1 MSVLIAGLVLF
12 FASHSVGIVAPDFRE
27 RQVAPMGIGRWK
39 LAYSVISV
47 VTLVLIIWGYGAA
60 RQDPVVLWSAPSW
73 ARHAAAL
80 LSVIG
85 FVLIAA
91 GYVPGTKIRAALGHP
106 MTAGVGLWALGH
118 LLANGRLH
126 AVLLFG
132 GFLVWSVIV
141 FATRRARDRVADK
154 QYPPGSFAKDA
165 IATVAGVAFALIFAF
180 FLHGPLIGLRPFG

>member
-1 MSVLIAGLVLF
+1 
-12 FASHSVGIVAPDFRE
+12 
-27 RQVAPMGIGRWK
+27 MGR
-39 LAYSVISV
+39 
-47 VTLVLIIWGYGAA
+47 
-60 RQDPVVLWSAPSW
+60 
-73 ARHAAAL
+73 
-80 LSVIG
+80 
-85 FVLIAA
+85 
-91 GYVPGTKIRAALGHP
+91 LGN
-106 MTAGVGLWALGH
+106 V

-154 QYPPGSFAKDA
+154 QYPPGSLAKDA

>member
-12 FASHSVGIVAPDFRE
+12 FASHSVAIVAPGFRA
-27 RQVAPMGIGRWK
+27 RQVARMGIGPWK
-39 LAYSVISV
+39 LAYSAIS
-47 VTLVLIIWGYGAA
+47 LIALILIIWGYGAA
-60 RQDPVVLWSAPSW
+60 RQDPIALWSAPAW
-73 ARHAAAL
+73 TRHAAAL

-91 GYVPGTKIRAALGHP
+91 AYVPATKMKAALGHP

-118 LLANGRLH
+118 LLANGRLD

-132 GFLVWSVIV
+132 AFVVWSAIA
-141 FATRRARDRVADK
+141 FATRRARDRASGTR
-154 QYPPGSFAKDA
+154 YPPGSLAKDT
-165 IATVAGVAFALIFAF
+165 IAAVAGIAFALVFAL

>member
-12 FASHSVGIVAPDFRE
+12 FASHSVAIVAPGFRA
-27 RQVAPMGIGRWK
+27 RQVARMGIGPWK
-39 LAYSVISV
+39 LAYSAIS
-47 VTLVLIIWGYGAA
+47 LVALILIIWGYGAA
-60 RQDPVVLWSAPSW
+60 RQDPIALWSAPAW
-73 ARHAAAL
+73 TRHAAAL

-91 GYVPGTKIRAALGHP
+91 AYVPGTKMKAALGHP

-118 LLANGRLH
+118 LLANGRLD

-132 GFLVWSVIV
+132 AFVVWSAIA
-141 FATRRARDRVADK
+141 FATRRARDRASGTR
-154 QYPPGSFAKDA
+154 YPPGSLAKDT
-165 IATVAGVAFALIFAF
+165 IAAVAGIAFALVFAL

>member
-12 FASHSVGIVAPDFRE
+12 FASHTVGIVAPGFRA
-27 RQVAPMGIGRWK
+27 RQVARMGIGPWK
-39 LAYSVISV
+39 LAYSAIS
-47 VTLVLIIWGYGAA
+47 LIALILIIWGYGAA
-60 RQDPVVLWSAPSW
+60 RQDPIALWSAPAW
-73 ARHAAAL
+73 TRHAAAL

-91 GYVPGTKIRAALGHP
+91 AYVPGTKMKAALGHP

-118 LLANGRLH
+118 LLANGRLD

-132 GFLVWSVIV
+132 AFVVWSAIA
-141 FATRRARDRVADK
+141 FATRRARDRASGTR
-154 QYPPGSFAKDA
+154 YPPGSLAKDT
-165 IATVAGVAFALIFAF
+165 IAAVAGIAFALVFAL